1 MKDCLTTLSVMAF
14 VLCLIAIALALPLSV
29 ILVFVWAVNLILPPY
44 EATIVCSVFGVVFAI
59 LGVAFIRRL

>member
-1 MKDCLTTLSVMAF
+1 MKDCLIFLAVMAF
-14 VLCLIAIALALPLSV
+14 ILCLIAIALALPLSV
-29 ILVFVWAVNLILPPY
+29 VLVFVWAVNLILPPH